1 MKVAVSACLLGRPC
15 RYDGASKPCAA
26 ALRLLETPGVEVVP
40 VCPEVEGGLPTPRP
54 ASEIVAREPELLLR
68 NTAGEDVTAAFV
80 RGAQETLRLVRREGC
95 ELAVLKAKSP
105 SCGKGLV
112 YDGTFSGTL
121 APGDG
126 VAAELLAA
134 HGVRVVDERELEDGA
149 TPLPWRRATR

>member
-1 MKVAVSACLLGRPC
+1 MKVAVSACLLGRAC

-40 VCPEVEGGLPTPRP
+40 VCPEVAGGLPTPRP

-68 NTAGEDVTAAFV
+68 NAAGEDVTAAFV
-80 RGAQETLRLVRREGC
+80 HGARETLRLVQQEGC

-112 YDGTFSGTL
+112 YDGTFSGVL
-121 APGDG
+121 VPGDG

-134 HGVRVVDERELEDGA
+134 HSVRVVDERELEDGA
-149 TPLPWRRATR
+149 TPLPWR